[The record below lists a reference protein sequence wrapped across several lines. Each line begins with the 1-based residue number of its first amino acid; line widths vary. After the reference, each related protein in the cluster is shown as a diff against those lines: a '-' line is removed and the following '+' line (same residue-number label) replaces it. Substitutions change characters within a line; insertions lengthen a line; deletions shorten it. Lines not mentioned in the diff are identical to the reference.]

1 MKTII
6 TKLKESALSVFPI
19 SILMLILLLTM
30 TDMPL
35 WGIIGFCLGIVLVYL
50 GMFAFNVGI
59 DMSILKMGE
68 VIGAELTKSRKTWI
82 MLTCGFVLGFVVTVA
97 EPDLSVL
104 ASQVPAIPNL
114 VLLISVALGVAAL
127 FVIGL
132 LRILLKWEMKYVLLI
147 SYTAV
152 FLFAGIAAPDFLAIS
167 FDSGGVTTGPI
178 TVPFILAIGMGVSA
192 VSAGRQSSEDSFGL
206 CAICSVGPM
215 IAMTVCGMFYDAN
228 GSYEDGLHGFPEG
241 GELFLGALKTFGKT
255 LGEVAMTLLPIV
267 VIFLMF
273 QIFKIKLSKTK
284 LLKIFT
290 GMLYTYIG
298 LSLFLTGIHV
308 GFHQAGMYL
317 GEFLGALESNWVAI
331 PIAALM
337 GCLVVLA
344 EPAVHV
350 LGRQV
355 SEITNGAIPK
365 KILLFGMSAGVS
377 LALALATTRILFKIS
392 IWYIL
397 LPIYIV
403 AVALAFLTPR
413 MFVAIGFDSGGVAA
427 GAMSTAFS
435 LPFAIGVCNA
445 VGGNIMT
452 DAFGCVAFI
461 ASMPIITV
469 QSIGVVYGIMLK
481 RSEKA
486 VAAEDEEDEK
496 AIERLEEDHSEGET
510 A

>member
-1 MKTII
+1 MKII
-6 TKLKESALSVFPI
+6 LLKLKESALSVFPI
-19 SILMLILLLTM
+19 SMLMLVLLLTL
-30 TDMPL
+30 TDMPM
-35 WGIIGFCLGIVLVYL
+35 WGIVGFLLGVILLYI

-68 VIGAELTKSRKTWI
+68 LIGSELTKSGRTWI
-82 MLTCGFVLGFVVTVA
+82 MLACGFVLGFVVTIA

-114 VLLISVALGVAAL
+114 TLLISVALGVAAL
-127 FVIGL
+127 FVVGL
-132 LRILLKWEMKYVLLI
+132 MRILFRWEMKYLLLI
-147 SYTAV
+147 SYTVV
-152 FLFAGIAAPDFLAIS
+152 FAFAAIAAPDFLAIS

-192 VSAGRQSSEDSFGL
+192 VNASRQSSEDSFGL

-215 IAMTVCGMFYDAN
+215 IAMTICGMFFNAN
-228 GSYEDGLHGFPEG
+228 DGSYTVGLEGFPEG
-241 GELFLGALKTFGKT
+241 SELFLGALNTFVHT
-255 LGEVAMTLLPIV
+255 LGEVAMTLLPIIA
-267 VIFLMF
+267 IFLLF
-273 QIFKIKLSKTK
+273 QLFKIKTSFTHLAR
-284 LLKIFT
+284 IFV
-290 GMLYTYIG
+290 GMLYTYLG
-298 LSLFLTGIHV
+298 LSIFLTGIHV

-317 GEFLGALESNWVAI
+317 GEYLGKLEGNWIAI
-331 PIAALM
+331 PIAGLM

-355 SEITNGAIPK
+355 SEITSGAIK
-365 KILLFGMSAGVS
+365 KKVLLFGMSAGVS
-377 LALALATTRILFKIS
+377 IALMLAVVRVLFNINIWFILF
-392 IWYIL
+392 
-397 LPIYIV
+397 PIYVI
-403 AVALAFLTPR
+403 AVVLAFATPK
-413 MFVAIGFDSGGVAA
+413 MFVAIAFDSGGVAA

-469 QSIGVVYGIMLK
+469 ELIGVIYGIMLK
-481 RSEKA
+481 RARME
-486 VAAEDEEDEK
+486 EDEEDDDVTPTVASSGSQK
-496 AIERLEEDHSEGET
+496 EENI
-510 A
+510 

>member
-1 MKTII
+1 MWRKKVVKVIL

-19 SILMLILLLTM
+19 SVLMLVLILTI

-35 WGIIGFCLGIVLVYL
+35 WGVVAFLVGVLLLYI

-59 DMSILKMGE
+59 DMSILQMGE
-68 VIGAELTKSRKTWI
+68 IIGSELTKSRKTWV
-82 MLTCGFVLGFVVTVA
+82 MLSAGFVLGFVVTIA

-114 VLLISVALGVAAL
+114 TLLLSVALGVGAL
-127 FVIGL
+127 FMIGL
-132 LRILLKWEMKYVLLI
+132 LRILMKWEMKYLLLI
-147 SYTAV
+147 SYTVV

-206 CAICSVGPM
+206 CAVCSVGPM
-215 IAMTVCGMFYDAN
+215 IAMTVCGMFFDTSNNEYT
-228 GSYEDGLHGFPEG
+228 SELHGFPEG
-241 GELFLGALKTFGKT
+241 GEFFALLGKTFVKT
-255 LGEVAMTLLPIV
+255 LGEVLMTLLPVV
-267 VIFLMF
+267 VIFLLF
-273 QIFKIKLSKTK
+273 QIFRVRVSRSRLG
-284 LLKIFT
+284 KIFV
-290 GMLYTYIG
+290 GMFYTYIG
-298 LSLFLTGIHV
+298 LSVFLTGIHI

-317 GEFLGALESNWVAI
+317 GEYLGRMEQNFIAI

-365 KILLFGMSAGVS
+365 KVLLFGMSAGVS
-377 LALALATTRILFKIS
+377 IALALAAVRILFRIN
-392 IWYIL
+392 IWLIL
-397 LPIYIV
+397 LPIYVI
-403 AVALAFLTPR
+403 AVALAFITPK
-413 MFVAIGFDSGGVAA
+413 MFVSIGFDSGGVAA

-435 LPFAIGVCNA
+435 LPFAIGLCNA

-461 ASMPIITV
+461 ASLPIITV
-469 QSIGVVYGIMLK
+469 ELIGVIYSVMMK
-481 RSEKA
+481 RAEKIS
-486 VAAEDEEDEK
+486 K
-496 AIERLEEDHSEGET
+496 R
-510 A
+510 